1 MLILRYVTANKHRLH
16 ALRTMEQVISQPGA
30 LLMLL
35 GLLDPR
41 RGFYT
46 RFASLQLMAT
56 LVEHRGH
63 EVQEHVLVAPGGCGA
78 VLQCLDAAPKSSMEI
93 IRNEALLLMP
103 QLVSGS
109 SDIQKLIAF
118 EGAFERLLDIIAQ
131 EGRIEGGI
139 VAQDALESLDALLLY
154 NVSNQNYFRETLSIP
169 MLAPLLFYPPPL
181 PPNAPE
187 AAIHEYKAQQNAFLL
202 QEWDEQKLMN
212 ALVLFRV
219 VRRLVD
225 GQGEGHRA
233 NQLALRN
240 SGMTECT
247 AQLALASLAP
257 PLLKAHALSLLSLL
271 VRGSRQ
277 NQDLLSQIVVSP
289 VAIMQGQAT
298 EGVPAPAQLS
308 WQPPQMAILALI
320 TLALRGLSG
329 VPQRELSLSVRLAAL
344 ATLEDL
350 VDQNVDVRMLI
361 LEALVAIPPK
371 DAPTH
376 NHLLLDTIAYIPD
389 GVGSNAQFDPFQYVI
404 ASAIL
409 CALVRGSDTTKE
421 YLHNVIIGPDGHC
434 TTASPQEG
442 DGDEP
447 TLLVQQ
453 VIGNIAMG
461 MRSLGDSIRKE
472 RAGELVKGNS
482 ATDWTRVIV
491 AYLVL
496 LAEWLW
502 QSPLSVGDLLAE
514 SANVHVLVQPAAQ
527 SLGVDP
533 LVQSLAV
540 FVLGT
545 AYEFNTLE
553 EDEGVLNRAALH
565 SILNSRIGPDQ
576 FGVRL
581 VRLKSDTRFTH
592 VEPDA
597 LDIVLRRAATAPQES
612 EKETEDPLSLWFS
625 WAFVEFWKENY
636 VRVQKSILVDPS
648 ASSASQLAVP
658 AELHDARQQ
667 VATLQGELVAAERD
681 ARKAELENG
690 ELRERIAA
698 LMSEKEALSEPTQF
712 DALTSRCATLEEE
725 RTKLVSRVSEL
736 ERERTELAG
745 RVTALMEERTELASR
760 VTIFESEQSELTARI
775 AAFERGHSEN
785 NASQIEIETLR
796 AKVASLESGAAEL
809 EALRTKIASL
819 ESGTAELEA
828 LRTKI
833 ASLEI
838 GAAEVEGLR
847 ARVASQ
853 ESDAAEIESLRAELA
868 TEKSRSAEL
877 QNRLVADTSKQ
888 ELATV
893 RMENEDLL
901 VLLDDLSMKRKDD
914 KARMRASGW
923 EVSDDDDDDDDN
935 DDNAA

>member
-78 VLQCLDAAPKSSMEI
+78 VLQCLDAAPNSSMEI

-181 PPNAPE
+181 PPNASE
-187 AAIHEYKAQQNAFLL
+187 AAIHEYTAQRNAFLL
-202 QEWDEQKLMN
+202 QEWDEQKLLN

-219 VRRLVD
+219 IRRLVD

-240 SGMTECT
+240 SGMTECA

-289 VAIMQGQAT
+289 VAVIQGEAT

-308 WQPPQMAILALI
+308 WQPPQLAILALI
-320 TLALRGLSG
+320 TLALRGLGG
-329 VPQRELSLSVRLAAL
+329 VPQRELALSVRLAAL
-344 ATLEDL
+344 AAIEDL
-350 VDQNVDVRMLI
+350 VNQNVDVRVLI

-389 GVGSNAQFDPFQYVI
+389 GLGSNAQFDPFQYVI

-409 CALVRGSDTTKE
+409 CALVRGSDTAKE
-421 YLHNVIIGPDGHC
+421 YLHNVVIGPDGHC
-434 TTASPQEG
+434 TIASPREG

-447 TLLVQQ
+447 TLLIQQ

-461 MRSLGDSIRKE
+461 MRSLGEAIRQE

-482 ATDWTRVIV
+482 ATDWTRIIV
-491 AYLVL
+491 SYLVL

-545 AYEFNTLE
+545 AYEFNALE
-553 EDEGVLNRAALH
+553 EGEGVLSRTALH

-581 VRLKSDTRFTH
+581 VRLKSDPRFTH

-648 ASSASQLAVP
+648 ASSSSQLAVP

-667 VATLQGELVAAERD
+667 VATLQGELAAAEKE

-698 LMSEKEALSEPTQF
+698 LISEKEASSGPTQI
-712 DALTSRCATLEEE
+712 DALNSKCATLEG
-725 RTKLVSRVSEL
+725 
-736 ERERTELAG
+736 ERTELAG
-745 RVTALMEERTELASR
+745 RVSALERERAELTGHVAALEKERAELAGR
-760 VTIFESEQSELTARI
+760 VTTVEGERSELSARI
-775 AAFERGHSEN
+775 GAFEREHSGH
-785 NASQIEIETLR
+785 NASQVEIETMR
-796 AKVASLESGAAEL
+796 AKVASLESSAAEV
-809 EALRTKIASL
+809 EGLRTKIASL
-819 ESGTAELEA
+819 QS
-828 LRTKI
+828 
-833 ASLEI
+833 

-847 ARVASQ
+847 ARVASL
-853 ESDAAEIESLRAELA
+853 ESGAAEIESLRAELA
-868 TEKSRSAEL
+868 AEKSRSAEL
-877 QNRLVADTSKQ
+877 QNRLAADTSNQ

-914 KARMRASGW
+914 KARMRAHGW
-923 EVSDDDDDDDDN
+923 EVSDDDDDDDD
-935 DDNAA
+935 DNAA